1 MTHIRRSDGMG
12 ETLFLKFLGRSNTI
26 IRVIDFLIDNEAF
39 DYSKTEISKETRN
52 QQNYS
57 S

>member
-1 MTHIRRSDGMG
+1 MG